1 MKSYFIFNTR
11 DGYCLVE
18 AKDVD
23 KLPKP
28 RELIRRATAV
38 EVLREYAEKE
48 GIVFAVDKAR
58 KRSNHSAET
67 RRKISEKVKAN
78 HGHKNGLKESHRLK
92 IKKSR
97 TGQARGTDNN
107 MWGRKHSYTTKLKMS
122 AKRLARGK
130 YKYICAPGGKLTAI
144 PENAPVPEGW
154 QLGKIFDPY
163 KPNEF

>member
-48 GIVFAVDKAR
+48 GIEFAVDKAR
-58 KRSNHSAET
+58 KRSKPTEET
-67 RRKISEKVKAN
+67 KRKISKSVRAAGIFKDGITE
-78 HGHKNGLKESHRLK
+78 EHRLK

-97 TGQARGTDNN
+97 TGQNRGEDNN
-107 MWGRKHSYTTKLKMS
+107 FYGRKHSYVSKEKIS
-122 AKRLARGK
+122 KARKARGK
-130 YKYICAPGGKLTAI
+130 YKYICNADGFTSI
-144 PENAPVPEGW
+144 PENDPVPEGY
-154 QLGKIFDPY
+154 QLGTIYDPY
-163 KPNEF
+163 RPID

>member
-48 GIVFAVDKAR
+48 GIEFAVDKAR
-58 KRSNHSAET
+58 KRSKHTQET
-67 RRKISEKVKAN
+67 KDKISKSLKAIGIN
-78 HGHKNGLKESHRLK
+78 KDGLPEEQRLK

-97 TGQARGTDNN
+97 TGQNRGEDNN
-107 MWGRKHSYTTKLKMS
+107 FYGKKHSYVSKQKIS
-122 AKRLARGK
+122 KARKARGK
-130 YKYICAPGGKLTAI
+130 YKYICNPEGYTSI
-144 PENAPVPEGW
+144 PENDPVPEGY
-154 QLGKIFDPY
+154 QLGTIYDPY
-163 KPNEF
+163 KPNKF